1 MHGGEQQSDSI
12 HVYIVIGAAVELL
25 DLPFSD
31 LFVGAD
37 PASSWLKATPD
48 AREMEFVPE
57 ALFSEI
63 DGLRRDL
70 LARSTTQSFSIEWGT
85 SRRERL
91 RVKPLTTAHIE
102 PLFVC
107 RRFTGTPKPMIEL
120 GIPAAVVD
128 RLLSRPVR
136 NGLILFIG
144 SMAAGKTTAAS
155 SFTVEYI
162 SRHGGV
168 AMTVEAPIEM
178 DLEGRHGKGI
188 VYQTE
193 VESDDD
199 MGPAL
204 RGMLRSAA
212 NLLFCGEVKTDVAA
226 REVLNLSTSGHPVVT
241 TFHGPDLPT
250 GLLRF
255 ARSTG
260 DQNDALAHALTAVF
274 HLTLRNPRLMPGVPL
289 PPGLPGQSSPPD
301 RLLTVSPLL
310 VVDGT
315 RDQVRSAIRSGNFDQ
330 LGSEIERQRRLFL
343 GGGSP

>member
-1 MHGGEQQSDSI
+1 M
-12 HVYIVIGAAVELL
+12 ELL

-31 LFVGAD
+31 LFLDAN
-37 PASSWLKATPD
+37 PASSWIKATPD
-48 AREMEFVPE
+48 AREMQFVPE
-57 ALFSEI
+57 AFFPEI
-63 DGLRRDL
+63 EALRRDL
-70 LARSTTQSFSIEWGT
+70 LARSTTQSFSIEWGNP
-85 SRRERL
+85 RRERL
-91 RVKPLTTAHIE
+91 RVKPLMTAHVE

-107 RRFTGTPKPMIEL
+107 RRFAGTPKPLVEL
-120 GIPAAVVD
+120 GMPPAVVD

-155 SFTVEYI
+155 SFTVEYV

-178 DLEGRHGKGI
+178 DLEGRHGNGI

-226 REVLNLSTSGHPVVT
+226 REVLNLATSGHPVVT

-274 HLTLRNPRLMPGVPL
+274 HLTLRNPRLLPGVPL
-289 PPGLPGQSSPPD
+289 PSGLPGHPAPPD

-315 RDQVRSAIRSGNFDQ
+315 RDHVRSAIRSGNFDQ